1 MNVIDAISGRKAIR
15 AFLDTPVSPTT
26 IEAILDT
33 ARWAPSGVN
42 SQPWQVCI
50 VRGAS
55 KEKITQALI
64 EARNQQQPEHADY
77 QYYPSQ
83 WVEPYRQR
91 RLVCGKALYDALG
104 IRREDK
110 TRQIQAWMNNYRFFG
125 APMGL
130 FFLLDKAMEK
140 GSWLDM
146 GMFIQNVMLA
156 ARDAGL
162 ETCPQAALADYPDII
177 RRLLDLPDN
186 LAVVCGMALGY
197 ADHSQ
202 PVNQY
207 RLERAAVGEFTRWYE

>member
-1 MNVIDAISGRKAIR
+1 MNVIDAISGRKATR
-15 AFLDTPVSPTT
+15 AFLATPVPLAT
-26 IEAILDT
+26 IEAILDV

-42 SQPWQVCI
+42 SQPWQVCV
-50 VRGAS
+50 VRGTR

-64 EARNQQQPEHADY
+64 EARQQQQPEHADY

-83 WVEPYRQR
+83 WVEPYRTR

-110 TRQIQAWMNNYRFFG
+110 TRQNQAWMNNYRFFG
-125 APMGL
+125 APVGL
-130 FFLLDKAMEK
+130 FFLLNKTMAQ

-177 RRLLDLPDN
+177 RTQLDLPDN
-186 LAVVCGMALGY
+186 LAMVCGMALGY
-197 ADHSQ
+197 ADHAQ

-207 RLERAAVGEFTRWYE
+207 RLERAAVSEFTRWYE